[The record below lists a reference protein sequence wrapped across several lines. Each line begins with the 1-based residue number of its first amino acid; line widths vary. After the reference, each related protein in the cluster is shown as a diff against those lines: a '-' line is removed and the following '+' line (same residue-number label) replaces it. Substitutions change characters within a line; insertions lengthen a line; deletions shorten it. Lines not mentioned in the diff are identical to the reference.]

1 MTDDQAVGMWWG
13 LFIGDAMG
21 VPLEFTKPNYGKPV
35 TTFTEG
41 GVHKAAK
48 GEFSDDGSMA
58 LAIADAYITQGRF
71 CGSTI
76 QQNFI
81 DWMETGVFGTRP
93 GQPAWDVGMTVERSL
108 KAVRNIQRPYTGST
122 MADTSGNGCIMRL
135 APCIIWNR
143 NNLSAAIGESVAQ
156 ALLTHGSSDC
166 ITYTAALAHELWEG
180 RPLPQYDH
188 LRDRPINNSGYVA
201 DTYASAWYSVR
212 STNSFHA
219 AIVDAINRGDD
230 ADTVG
235 AVTGMIAG
243 RIYGISS
250 IDLSNSLFLNKQID
264 LYLNRLLLPV

>member
-1 MTDDQAVGMWWG
+1 MTDDQAAGMWWG

-21 VPLEFTKPNYGKPV
+21 CPLEFTKPNDRRIVK
-35 TTFTEG
+35 TFTSG
-41 GVHKAAK
+41 GVHKVQA
-48 GEFSDDGSMA
+48 GEYSDDGAMA

-81 DWMETGVFGTRP
+81 DWMEKGVFGTRP
-93 GQPAWDVGMTVERSL
+93 GEPAWDVGMTVQKSL
-108 KAVRNIQRPYTGST
+108 KAVRNIQRPYAGST
-122 MADTSGNGCIMRL
+122 MTDTSGNGCIMRL

-143 NNLSAAIGESVAQ
+143 HNLSAAIGDSVAQ

-180 RPLPQYDH
+180 KPLPQYDH

-201 DTYASAWYSVR
+201 DTYASAWYSVKR
-212 STNSFHA
+212 TNSLHA

-243 RIYGISS
+243 GIYSTQSS
-250 IDLSNSLFLNKQID
+250 KLIDLLHSRLFIEETFQSLINK
-264 LYLNRLLLPV
+264 